1 MESQSLLDDS
11 LVTDSQPGTTDAG
24 IAMCPAYQ
32 SAPGPAQA
40 PPTRLV
46 AASDDSDTDYEGETE
61 QQPLPLLSDNN
72 TSVSTDKGSSRAI
85 VNATLDDDSD
95 TDMSD
100 AEDWAIRP
108 ARPSPTVSGIVAE
121 TPSKPEPDK
130 GFTRDA
136 VEREAQLTASTA
148 RSTSVDLE
156 ADTQL
161 CGSAAT
167 ASSVDLEAET
177 QLNVTAAR
185 SISVDLEAETQLDGG
200 VAHSTSVDLEAETQ
214 LSVSHAACSNS
225 VDLEAETQ
233 LGAGIVNST
242 SVDLEAETQLVVSAS
257 RSAAVD
263 LEAETQL
270 GRPNVDARNVPREME
285 VEDARHVDRTEKW
298 PPEREAISDDE
309 LDAPTQ
315 VYPGRSKQLSDG
327 PGASRRHVDSRDSE
341 NCGFRKPKI
350 PGLGSTVVAGARMSS
365 AENSLNV
372 SDVDLDA
379 PTQVFDTADD
389 EDQADDSLDL
399 EAATQ
404 VFRVPSEG
412 YMKVP
417 VSNSKEDAHKR
428 KNHSVESPNVSGV
441 DLDAATQVFR
451 IPSEEHMDLSNIDLD
466 AETQAFSARNK
477 TVLDKSSVDLDAPTQ
492 AYHGQV
498 DTSPD
503 RSDIDLGAATQIY
516 RAPGGESMNVSAVDL
531 EGATQVFRPTS
542 KRSLD
547 SSDVDLN
554 AATQLFVG
562 SGGKGQDVADTESDG
577 DEDSQA
583 GGARGKAILDRSC
596 VDLDAPTQAFHG
608 HGDASPTGSD
618 DIDLG
623 AATQIYKARGEE
635 SMDVSAVDLDGATQ
649 VFEPASKRSKN
660 ASRVDLD
667 AATQLFV
674 HPSEENLNVTKA
686 DEDTDVDAG
695 EHLNDTHIDLDA
707 ATQVFK
713 MPRKERS
720 VNENDNTN
728 ATTQNR
734 VNNENLSNE
743 PDIDEDASTQ
753 IFNPKSAAT
762 PGTDEKPR
770 QEETA
775 STSSELAS
783 THAGGRRNTADV
795 DMEAAVDVSD
805 RGDAASGAEAHRPT
819 EDEASRGVVVT
830 DDSDTD
836 MSDVSTA
843 QTDCRVS
850 GERVTPGAVTAKPAA
865 ETSEGLATGEGAG
878 AGADSDSDSDLEPS
892 QRVSSPVLSPRPQP
906 ESPSGVVDDPEDMIA
921 TQRMPS
927 PGRRTGAGE
936 KPPLTPQR
944 TGGEKLP
951 LTPQRAGGEKLPLTP
966 QRAGGEKLPLTPQ
979 RTCSGL
985 STESEA
991 DDYRIELP
999 STQELLQV
1007 LAMSSSQSAPSP
1019 PVQEMQ
1025 EEDSESP
1032 VRSPSLL
1039 EESPPP
1045 LVPSDTSTVR
1055 SVTEADAAR
1064 RLFADSP
1071 SRPEE
1076 SRRDSLERDV
1086 KEEDDLLPDTNTVEQ
1101 QGPEERRRVSPEREV
1116 QEEDDLL
1123 PDTDTV
1129 EQQGRDREQTA
1140 GPAGASTSAAAST
1153 EVAEDDADGDQTTD
1167 IVIDIVEDSQSP
1179 SKAARAGTS
1188 TGVRP
1193 TVVDLSSPE
1202 KQLHVISSPVKRQLA
1217 GKQVR
1222 GRGKRRATEGA
1233 VSAGTSEARQTV
1245 EAVVGRRT
1253 SSRRVKPPEK
1263 FSPSKP
1269 DSGGKRRR
1277 SDTPNLADSSSKRRR
1292 AAAAPVSRGG
1302 RRRTDPLRQ
1311 DEGAATVGQ
1320 EEPGRATDGGEVR
1333 PSGTSSSAVSVRP
1346 AVVPGLGSALTG
1358 EQPGAAPASRR
1369 SGRQT
1374 AGSRARG
1381 RGRRV
1386 AGAPDRVTEPGSPA
1400 HSTEPG
1406 SPARRT
1412 TRRAAGSSSRSTER
1426 PAADSPARSTGRG
1439 SPVRRTGLRTAGS
1452 PARTTAEPGP
1462 PVRRTAWRTT
1472 GSPARSTGHG
1482 SPARSTGRRTTGS
1495 PARSTVSCA
1504 PARRTGRRAADPPA
1518 ADRRQRP
1525 SAARPIIPVVIDSDS
1540 ASEIDLTASSPE
1552 TVSSAAQSRG
1562 NRRTRASHRQA
1573 PAAAAKRTSAAR
1585 RTAAAAESSAD
1596 AAHNRPKKTARASR
1610 GAASHLDS
1618 PLDETRSIAPS
1629 TITVSSQT
1637 SVRSVSSSGRGVTPS
1652 NHPRVLFTGFE
1663 RDSADEQIVKS
1674 LGGTVVERPA
1684 ECTVLVTTGVKRTI
1698 KLMACFARGTP
1709 IVTPAWLTK
1718 SKQAKCFLDPWQFLV
1733 EDKAAEAKFGFCF
1746 GLNLRKASRRAHP
1759 LLEGWSVYVTPQVR
1773 PPPDQLKEVIECA
1786 GGLFLPRLPRSSAD
1800 RVAVISCGEDARHWP
1815 AARRLHLPVVSAEL
1829 LLTGVLH
1836 QRIDVRRHALTG

>member
-24 IAMCPAYQ
+24 IPMCPAYQ
-32 SAPGPAQA
+32 IAPGPAQA

-61 QQPLPLLSDNN
+61 QQPLPLRSDSNA
-72 TSVSTDKGSSRAI
+72 SVSTDKCSSRAI
-85 VNATLDDDSD
+85 VNATFDDDSD

-108 ARPSPTVSGIVAE
+108 TRPSPTVSGIVAE
-121 TPSKPEPDK
+121 TPSKPEPDRS
-130 GFTRDA
+130 FTRDT

-214 LSVSHAACSNS
+214 LGAGVAHSTSVDLEAETQLSVSAARSTS

-242 SVDLEAETQLVVSAS
+242 SVDLEAEAQLVVSAS

-270 GRPNVDARNVPREME
+270 GRPNVDARDVPREME

-298 PPEREAISDDE
+298 PPEREATSDDE

-451 IPSEEHMDLSNIDLD
+451 IPSEEHMDVSDIDLD

-516 RAPGGESMNVSAVDL
+516 RAPGEESMNVSAVDL

-562 SGGKGQDVADTESDG
+562 SGGKGQAQDVADTESDE

-720 VNENDNTN
+720 VNENDNTK

-770 QEETA
+770 QEEIA

-783 THAGGRRNTADV
+783 THAGGRRNTVDV
-795 DMEAAVDVSD
+795 DIEAAVDVSEC
-805 RGDAASGAEAHRPT
+805 GDAASGAEAHRPT
-819 EDEASRGVVVT
+819 EDEASRGVAVT

-850 GERVTPGAVTAKPAA
+850 SERVTPGAVTAKPAA
-865 ETSEGLATGEGAG
+865 ETSEGLASGEGAG

-892 QRVSSPVLSPRPQP
+892 QRVSSPVLSPRQQP

-927 PGRRTGAGE
+927 PGRRTG
-936 KPPLTPQR
+936 
-944 TGGEKLP
+944 GGEKLP

-985 STESEA
+985 STESET

-1071 SRPEE
+1071 SQPEE
-1076 SRRDSLERDV
+1076 SRRDSLEREV
-1086 KEEDDLLPDTNTVEQ
+1086 KEEDDLLADTNTVEQ

-1129 EQQGRDREQTA
+1129 EHQGRDGEQTV

-1217 GKQVR
+1217 GRQVRAAAGR

-1233 VSAGTSEARQTV
+1233 VSAGTSGAGQTV
-1245 EAVVGRRT
+1245 EAMVGRRT

-1320 EEPGRATDGGEVR
+1320 EEPGGATDGGEVC
-1333 PSGTSSSAVSVRP
+1333 PSGAS
-1346 AVVPGLGSALTG
+1346 LGSAPTG
-1358 EQPGAAPASRR
+1358 EQSAAAPVSRR

-1386 AGAPDRVTEPGSPA
+1386 AGTPDRVTEPGSPA

-1462 PVRRTAWRTT
+1462 PVRRTAWRTA

-1495 PARSTVSCA
+1495 PARSTVCCA

-1518 ADRRQRP
+1518 ADRQQRP

-1562 NRRTRASHRQA
+1562 NRRTRVSHRQA
-1573 PAAAAKRTSAAR
+1573 PAAAAKRPRTARSA
-1585 RTAAAAESSAD
+1585 AAAAESSAD
-1596 AAHNRPKKTARASR
+1596 VAHNRPKKTARDSR
-1610 GAASHLDS
+1610 AAPSHLDS

-1637 SVRSVSSSGRGVTPS
+1637 SVRSASSSGRGVTPS